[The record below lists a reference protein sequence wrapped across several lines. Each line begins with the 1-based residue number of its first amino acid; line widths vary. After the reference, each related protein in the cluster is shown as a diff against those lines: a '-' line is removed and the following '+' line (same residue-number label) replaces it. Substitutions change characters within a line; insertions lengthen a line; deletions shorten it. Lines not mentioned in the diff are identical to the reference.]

1 MELWKY
7 RNETFFIDFQA
18 FCGEAMFIVASILH
32 LGKSGIPK
40 KVSYDIT
47 ITSLLMNHHRGNH
60 QAITEDDVERL
71 SICLRVLSERSDVL
85 TQVFGEGSREA
96 LGRLLQTR
104 EADAKKNKKVRNL
117 QYLVSLS

>member
-1 MELWKY
+1 M
-7 RNETFFIDFQA
+7 
-18 FCGEAMFIVASILH
+18 
-32 LGKSGIPK
+32 
-40 KVSYDIT
+40 
-47 ITSLLMNHHRGNH
+47 
-60 QAITEDDVERL
+60 ERL